1 MNFPVQNPALQLAL
15 AERGYTEPTE
25 VQRAVLREDAEDR
38 DLLVSAQTGSG
49 KTVAYGLAF
58 ASTILGAAER
68 LPPPGLPLV
77 LVIAPTRELAIQV
90 HGELAWLY
98 EKAGGIVLS
107 CVGGMDP
114 RREQRALAAGC
125 HIVVGTPGRLQ
136 DHTNRGSLKLSAT
149 QVVVLDEA
157 DEMLD
162 LGFKDELEFLLRA
175 APQPRRT
182 LLFSATIAKEIASLA
197 RQYQQ
202 DALRIDTV
210 ARNQPHA
217 DIEYRAIRVAG
228 HEIENGLVNLL
239 RFYEARG
246 SLVFCATRE
255 AVRRLHGRLLERG
268 FAVVA
273 LSGELSQSERNTALQ
288 SLRDGR
294 ARVCIA
300 TDVAARGLDLPDLE
314 LVIHADLPTNKA
326 SLLHRSGRTGRAGRK
341 GICLVLV
348 PHSKRRRAEM
358 LLASANI
365 APVWADPPTADQ
377 ILLRDQER
385 LLADPILTEQPLE
398 EDIVLGRELLRR
410 QNPEAVAA
418 ALIRLFRAAL
428 PSPEQI
434 SAPPPP
440 PALPARPARAPREP
454 APFER
459 RTDGAAMT
467 WFRASVGRKNNADP
481 KWLIPLL
488 CRLGGITKQEIG
500 AIRIFDRETKFE
512 ILAPAA
518 ERFTAS
524 VRAAENND
532 LIVEQTT
539 PPGAGPAR
547 DPGPRPAKTK
557 PKRPERAPDAKPNEQ
572 ARRKKNKA
580 MKGRAI

>member
-1 MNFPVQNPALQLAL
+1 MNFPIKFLLLQLAL
-15 AERGYTEPTE
+15 SERGYTEPTA
-25 VQRAVLREDAEDR
+25 VQLAVLREDAEDR

-58 ASTILGAAER
+58 ASTILGEAER
-68 LPPPGLPLV
+68 LPPAGLPLV

-90 HGELAWLY
+90 HGELSWLY
-98 EKAGGIVLS
+98 EKAGGIVVS
-107 CVGGMDP
+107 CVGGMDA

-136 DHTNRGSLKLSAT
+136 DHLNRGSLKLGAI

-162 LGFKDELEFLLRA
+162 LGFKDELEFILKA
-175 APQPRRT
+175 APSSRRT
-182 LLFSATIAKEIASLA
+182 LLFSATIAKEIAALA

-228 HEIENGLVNLL
+228 HEIEHGLVNLL

-341 GICLVLV
+341 GLCLVLV
-348 PHSKRRRAEM
+348 PNSKRRRAEM

-365 APVWADPPTADQ
+365 AAVWADPPPGAE
-377 ILLRDQER
+377 IFARDQER
-385 LLADPILTEQPLE
+385 LLADPLLTEAPLE
-398 EDIVLGRELLRR
+398 EDIALGRELLQR

-418 ALIRLFRAAL
+418 ALIRLYRARL
-428 PSPEQI
+428 PSPEEI
-434 SAPPPP
+434 FIPPPP
-440 PALPARPARAPREP
+440 VITARPMREP
-454 APFER
+454 VAFER
-459 RTDGAAMT
+459 RTDGAPMH
-467 WFRASVGRKNNADP
+467 WFRAAIGRKNNSDP

-488 CRLGGITKQEIG
+488 CRLGGITKAEIG
-500 AIRIFDRETKFE
+500 VIRIFDRETKFE
-512 ILAPAA
+512 IAASAADRFMASVLAA
-518 ERFTAS
+518 EHKDW
-524 VRAAENND
+524 V
-532 LIVEQTT
+532 VEPST
-539 PPGAGPAR
+539 PPGAGPTR
-547 DPGPRPAKTK
+547 DPGPRPPKQ
-557 PKRPERAPDAKPNEQ
+557 KRPPPPRPQRAPDAKPNEQ

-580 MKGRAI
+580 MKARQ

>member
-1 MNFPVQNPALQLAL
+1 MNFPIENPALQSAL
-15 AERGYTEPTE
+15 AARGYTEPTE
-25 VQRAVLREDAEDR
+25 VQIAVLRQDAEDR

-58 ASTILGAAER
+58 AATILGAAER

-125 HIVVGTPGRLQ
+125 HIAVGTPGRLQ
-136 DHTNRGSLKLSAT
+136 DHINRGNLKLSAV
-149 QVVVLDEA
+149 QVIVLDEA

-162 LGFKDELEFLLRA
+162 LGFKDELEFILKS
-175 APQPRRT
+175 APESRRT
-182 LLFSATIAKEIASLA
+182 LLFSATIAREIASLA

-300 TDVAARGLDLPDLE
+300 TDVAARGLDLPDLD
-314 LVIHADLPTNKA
+314 LVIHADLPINKA

-365 APVWADPPTADQ
+365 APVWDDPPTAGQ

-385 LLADPILTEQPLE
+385 LMADPILTEPPLE
-398 EDIVLGRELLRR
+398 EDIALGRELLARS
-410 QNPEAVAA
+410 NPEAVAA
-418 ALIRLFRAAL
+418 ALIRLFRAGL
-428 PSPEQI
+428 PSPEQV

-440 PALPARPARAPREP
+440 PGLAPRAPRAAREP
-454 APFER
+454 VPFER
-459 RTDGAAMT
+459 HPEGAAMT
-467 WFRASVGRKNNADP
+467 WFRAGVGRKNNADP

-512 ILAPAA
+512 I
-518 ERFTAS
+518 FTAAAQRFAAA

-532 LIVEQTT
+532 LIIGETT
-539 PPGAGPAR
+539 PPSHGPAR
-547 DPGPRPAKTK
+547 DPGARPAKVK
-557 PKRPERAPDAKPNEQ
+557 PNRPVRAPDAKPNEQ

-580 MKGRAI
+580 MKSGQF

>member
-1 MNFPVQNPALQLAL
+1 MNFPVQNLALQGAL

-25 VQRAVLREDAEDR
+25 VQRAVLRGDAEDR

-58 ASTILGAAER
+58 ASTILGSAER
-68 LPPPGLPLV
+68 LPPAGLPLV

-90 HGELAWLY
+90 HGELSWLY
-98 EKAGGIVLS
+98 AKAGGIVVP

-136 DHTNRGSLKLSAT
+136 DHINRGSLELSAA
-149 QVVVLDEA
+149 QVIVLDEA

-175 APQPRRT
+175 APQTRRT
-182 LLFSATIAKEIASLA
+182 LLFSATIAKDIAALA

-239 RFYEARG
+239 RFHEARG

-341 GICLVLV
+341 GICLLLV

-365 APVWADPPTADQ
+365 VPVWADPPTADQ
-377 ILLRDQER
+377 ILRRDQER
-385 LLADPILTEQPLE
+385 LLSDPILTEPPLE
-398 EDIVLGRELLRR
+398 EDIALGRELLGRSS
-410 QNPEAVAA
+410 PDAVAA
-418 ALIRLFRAAL
+418 ALIRLYRAGL

-440 PALPARPARAPREP
+440 PPAFSPRAAREP
-454 APFER
+454 VAFER

-467 WFRASVGRKNNADP
+467 WFRAGVGRKNNADP

-518 ERFTAS
+518 ERFIAA

-532 LIVEQTT
+532 LMLEQTT
-539 PPGAGPAR
+539 APSAGPAR

-557 PKRPERAPDAKPNEQ
+557 PPRAVRAPDAKPNEQ

-580 MKGRAI
+580 VRAR

>member
-1 MNFPVQNPALQLAL
+1 MNFPIQNPALRLAL

-25 VQRAVLREDAEDR
+25 VQIAVLREDAEDR

-49 KTVAYGLAF
+49 KTVAYGIAF

-68 LPPPGLPLV
+68 LPSPGLPLV

-136 DHTNRGSLKLSAT
+136 DHINRGNLKLAAA
-149 QVVVLDEA
+149 QVIVLDEA

-162 LGFKDELEFLLRA
+162 LGFKDELEFILKS
-175 APQPRRT
+175 APKSRRT
-182 LLFSATIAKEIASLA
+182 LLFSATIAKDIAALA

-228 HEIENGLVNLL
+228 HEMENGLVNLL

-300 TDVAARGLDLPDLE
+300 TDVAARGLDLPDLD

-377 ILLRDQER
+377 ILHRDQER
-385 LLADPILTEQPLE
+385 LLADPILTEAPLE
-398 EDIVLGRELLRR
+398 EDLALGREILGRSS
-410 QNPEAVAA
+410 PEAVAA
-418 ALIRLFRAAL
+418 ALIRLFRAGL

-434 SAPPPP
+434 SLPPP
-440 PALPARPARAPREP
+440 PAPLSNALASRAPRESV
-454 APFER
+454 PFER
-459 RTDGAAMT
+459 RSDGAAMT
-467 WFRASVGRKNNADP
+467 WFRAAVGRKNNADP

-512 ILAPAA
+512 IAAHAA
-518 ERFTAS
+518 EGFAAA
-524 VRAAENND
+524 VHAAENND
-532 LIVEQTT
+532 LIIGPTT
-539 PPGAGPAR
+539 PPGAAPAR
-547 DPGPRPAKTK
+547 DPGPRPAKAK
-557 PKRPERAPDAKPNEQ
+557 PIRPQRAPDAKPNEH

-580 MKGRAI
+580 VRAR